1 MVLQKFV
8 MAIGLEKTAF
18 FCYTFAVEIQ
28 KHIP

>member
-8 MAIGLEKTAF
+8 MASGFEKAAN

-28 KHIP
+28 KHIL